1 MVEVRRKF
9 MVAQIKM
16 RRKQHRERTTEV
28 LETNVAQVSI
38 YCVKIEHTKIDK
50 YLSS

>member
-16 RRKQHRERTTEV
+16 RRKQHRERTSEV
-28 LETNVAQVSI
+28 LETNLI
-38 YCVKIEHTKIDK
+38 YCVKIEHTRIDK